1 MRDINILI
9 TGCCGYIGSHTC
21 VELLEE
27 NYNVIGIDNFSN
39 SKKEALDEIR
49 KITGKEIIFYQGDI
63 LNFSTLKTVFDE
75 NKIDAVID
83 FAAYKAVGD
92 SVERPIDYYI
102 NNVCSVLMLT
112 KTMQQYNVKTLIF
125 SSTAAVYGQKNKM
138 PITEND
144 GVGITTNPYGT
155 SKLFCEKILHDI
167 YLSDKEWNICI
178 FRYFNP
184 VGAHKSGL
192 IGENPSGVPSNLMP
206 HIVNVAQHKEK
217 KLIIYGDDYDT
228 IDGTGVRDYIHVV
241 DLAKAHIS
249 GIEKMLD
256 QNIGYEVYNL
266 GTGRGYSVLEML
278 KTFEKVNGVSISYEI
293 GSRRQ
298 GDVASCFASPRKAS
312 KELGWEAQLG
322 LDKMCRDAY
331 HYAEN
336 MNKK

>member
-1 MRDINILI
+1 
-9 TGCCGYIGSHTC
+9 
-21 VELLEE
+21 
-27 NYNVIGIDNFSN
+27 
-39 SKKEALDEIR
+39 
-49 KITGKEIIFYQGDI
+49 
-63 LNFSTLKTVFDE
+63 
-75 NKIDAVID
+75 
-83 FAAYKAVGD
+83 
-92 SVERPIDYYI
+92 
-102 NNVCSVLMLT
+102 
-112 KTMQQYNVKTLIF
+112 
-125 SSTAAVYGQKNKM
+125 
-138 PITEND
+138 
-144 GVGITTNPYGT
+144 
-155 SKLFCEKILHDI
+155 
-167 YLSDKEWNICI
+167 
-178 FRYFNP
+178 
-184 VGAHKSGL
+184 
-192 IGENPSGVPSNLMP
+192 MP